1 MKTIDCFIP
10 WQSDEQVKGTLENLQ
25 AEPQVQSVNFLRE
38 DGPGNTRTIRYI
50 AETATAPYTLLYIK
64 YDTLQLGYHALT
76 RLLTIAEDSQALM
89 MYSDHMTIGARSKE
103 QGAKE
108 NQKAEQSSC
117 SLLPAP
123 CPLIDYQ
130 LGSVR
135 DDFQMGSVLLFR
147 TEVLKEYV
155 AQENLHNYQFAALY
169 DLRLFISRKQLPL
182 HIDEFLYTEVERD
195 TRLSGEKQFDYV
207 DPRNRSRQVEMER
220 ACTRHLRALN
230 AYLHGDE
237 YDEVNLSEGEF
248 AVEASVII
256 PVRNRERTI
265 EDAIR
270 SALSQET
277 SFPFNVIVIDN
288 HSTDGTTEIIERVK
302 SEELRV
308 KSEELRVKNKS
319 NNPEDKSNSD
329 SSLFTL
335 HSSLIHLIPDRNDLG
350 IGGCW
355 NMPVHHPQ
363 AGRFVVQLD
372 SDDLYSSPHTL
383 QRMVDAF
390 YAEGAAMVIGSYRMC
405 DFQLN
410 TLPPGLIDHREWT
423 LQNGR
428 NNALR
433 INGLGA
439 PRAFFTPVLRELQIP
454 NTSYGEDY
462 ALGLMIS
469 RRYRIG
475 RIFDE
480 VYLCRRWE
488 GNSDAALSQDKI
500 NKNNT
505 YKDHLRTLEI
515 KARQQLN
522 QLWQHIVTEEEI
534 DAFFQRELQEWPEAA
549 ERYKALEEVKSEELR
564 VKSEEL
570 RVKNESNKQG
580 SEGISDP
587 SLFTL
592 HSSLQSSDSSLFTLH
607 SSFISQW
614 NPARI
619 VSTGAAIDKKS
630 ISERPCFLCDNNR
643 PKEQHKLM
651 TEKHYQ
657 ILVNPYP
664 ILPQHFTIPM
674 RRHTPQSIYSSFGTL
689 RRMAW
694 NMPKHIVFYNGPLC
708 GASCPDHMHLQAGSR
723 GIVPLERDWTMYEKN
738 LRKLY
743 PLTGEQMA
751 SMEEAGNVGSRPG
764 LYLLEG
770 YACPV
775 FVIRSLPAE
784 SDSILCQRVYKA
796 LPVVGD
802 EAEPRLNI
810 VCWRQ
815 EGTSSRPD
823 EIVTL
828 IFPRSKHR
836 PDCYYAE
843 GKEQLLI
850 SPGALDMCGLFITPR
865 EQDFKALTAEKAAA
879 ILKEVTLSEEELKPI
894 IESLTDKP
902 QTTDPTQ
909 PPFKGEEFSPFK
921 GELER
926 VRGWVG
932 SSVSVGIM
940 KETAIR
946 FCMNNV
952 YTAKGN
958 EVVGEQTAEYTE
970 GGIRWRDNVYQE
982 LTFRPQEE
990 SLPLKGVGG
999 SFTLH
1004 DVTIGQRFH
1013 WERQE
1018 SQTFQ
1023 GILKLVVDEDK
1034 IVAINILPVEDY
1046 LTSVISSEMKGSC
1059 SLEFLKAAAV
1069 ISRSWLYAQMQR
1081 RQEKADGPAPFFSFV
1096 KGEGESIRWY
1106 DREDHT
1112 IFDVCADDHCQRYQ
1126 GITRAS
1132 NPQVAE
1138 AVNATRGQVLMYEGK
1153 ICDTRFGKCCGGQ
1166 TNEYQYCWENI
1177 EVPYLRSVK
1186 DPFCNTHDTQ
1196 ILRQVLNDYDLET
1209 RDFYE
1214 WTEELSQEEIH
1225 ERITSHLKMDLGPI
1239 LALEIVEKGPG
1250 GHISKLRIVGKE
1262 KSFIVGKELE
1272 IRRMLSASTLKSSA
1286 FTVETKNV
1294 RNSIPGRFILHGHG
1308 WGHGVGLCQIG
1319 AAVMGEQGYNY
1330 EQILQH
1336 YYTGAE
1342 IKGL

>member
-1 MKTIDCFIP
+1 MKYKYVDCFIP
-10 WQSDEQVKGTLENLQ
+10 WQSDEQVQGTLENLK
-25 AEPQVQSVNFLRE
+25 AEPQVQSINLLRDE
-38 DGPGNTRTIRYI
+38 GPGNTQTIKRI
-50 AETATAPYTLLYIK
+50 AETATAPYTLLYCK
-64 YDTLQLGYHALT
+64 YDTLQFGYHALD
-76 RLLTIAEDSQALM
+76 RMLTIAEDSGALM
-89 MYSDHMTIGARSKE
+89 LYSDHYQVKSGE
-103 QGAKE
+103 
-108 NQKAEQSSC
+108 AEP
-117 SLLPAP
+117 LR
-123 CPLIDYQ
+123 LIDYQ

-155 AQENLHNYQFAALY
+155 AQENLHPYLYAALY
-169 DLRLFISRKQLPL
+169 DLRLFISLKQLPL
-182 HIDEFLYTEVERD
+182 HIDEFLYTEVEHD

-207 DPRNRSRQVEMER
+207 DPRNRARQVEMER

-237 YDEVNLSEGEF
+237 YDDVKLPVAWSDRRDADALNPEDGF

-288 HSTDGTTEIIERVK
+288 HSTDGTTEIIDRVK
-302 SEELRV
+302 NEELRI
-308 KSEELRVKNKS
+308 KNEEFAAALTPNG
-319 NNPEDKSNSD
+319 NSD

-335 HSSLIHLIPDRNDLG
+335 HSSLIHLIPDRYDLG

-355 NMPVHHPQ
+355 NLAVHHPLV
-363 AGRFVVQLD
+363 GRFVVQLD

-423 LQNGR
+423 QHNGR

-469 RRYRIG
+469 RRYRIA

-488 GNSDAALSQDKI
+488 GNSDAALSQEKI
-500 NKNNT
+500 NINNT

-522 QLWQHIVTEEEI
+522 LLWQHKVNAEEVE
-534 DAFFQRELQEWPEAA
+534 AFFQKELQEWPEAA
-549 ERYKALEEVKSEELR
+549 ERYKALEEVKTRE

-570 RVKNESNKQG
+570 RVKNESKLLE
-580 SEGISDP
+580 SESN
-587 SLFTL
+587 
-592 HSSLQSSDSSLFTLH
+592 SDSSLFTLH
-607 SSFISQW
+607 SSFICQW

-619 VSTGAAIDKKS
+619 VSTGASIDKES
-630 ISERPCFLCDNNR
+630 ISQRPCFLCDKNR
-643 PKEQHKLM
+643 PPEQHKLM

-674 RRHTPQSIYSSFGTL
+674 RRHRPQSIYSSFGTL
-689 RRMAW
+689 RLMAW
-694 NMPKHIVFYNGPLC
+694 EMPRHIVFYNGPLC

-723 GIVPLERDWTMYEKN
+723 GIVPLERDWSMYENK

-751 SMEEAGNVGSRPG
+751 SMEETGNVGNRPG
-764 LYLLEG
+764 LYLLED
-770 YACPV
+770 YPCPV
-775 FVIRSLPAE
+775 FVIRSLPTE

-796 LPVVGD
+796 LPIVGD
-802 EAEPRLNI
+802 ESEPRLNI

-815 EGTSSRPD
+815 EGTTSRPD

-843 GKEQLLI
+843 GKDKLLI

-865 EQDFKALTAEKAAA
+865 EEDFNALTAEKAAA

-894 IESLTDKP
+894 IESLS
-902 QTTDPTQ
+902 PTLSQ
-909 PPFKGEEFSPFK
+909 EEEAASASSALTPLSEGKGEVEST
-921 GELER
+921 
-926 VRGWVG
+926 
-932 SSVSVGIM
+932 VSVGIL
-940 KETAIR
+940 KDTAIR
-946 FCMNNV
+946 FCINGT
-952 YTAKGN
+952 YRAKGI
-958 EVVGEQTAEYTE
+958 EVTGEQIAEYTE

-982 LTFRPQEE
+982 LTFRAQDSAQPL
-990 SLPLKGVGG
+990 SNSPLKGENKEASPLSGG
-999 SFTLH
+999 LEQVEAGPSFTLH
-1004 DVTIGQRFH
+1004 DVTIGRSFH

-1018 SQTFQ
+1018 SQTFS
-1023 GILKLVVDEDK
+1023 GTLKLVVDEDK

-1046 LTSVISSEMKGSC
+1046 LTSVISSEMKSSC
-1059 SLEFLKAAAV
+1059 SLEFLKASAV
-1069 ISRSWLYAQMQR
+1069 ISRSWLYAQMLR
-1081 RQEKADGPAPFFSFV
+1081 RKEHAEQSSPFFSFV

-1132 NPQVAE
+1132 NPRVAE
-1138 AVNATRGQVLMYEGK
+1138 AVNATRGQVLMYEGR
-1153 ICDTRFGKCCGGQ
+1153 ICDTRFGKCCGGR
-1166 TNEYQYCWENI
+1166 TNEFQYCWENI
-1177 EVPYLRSVK
+1177 QVPYLRSVE
-1186 DPFCNTHDTQ
+1186 DPFCNTTDTQ

-1209 RDFYE
+1209 SNFYE
-1214 WTEELSQEEIH
+1214 WTETLSQEEIH
-1225 ERITSHLKMDLGPI
+1225 DLICKHLKMELGPI
-1239 LALEIVEKGPG
+1239 VALEIVEKGPG
-1250 GHISKLRIVGKE
+1250 GHISKLRVVGKE
-1262 KSFIVGKELE
+1262 KSFVVGKELE
-1272 IRRMLSASTLKSSA
+1272 IRRMLSTSTLKSSA
-1286 FTVETKNV
+1286 FTVEAKV
-1294 RNSIPGRFILHGHG
+1294 AEGGVPASFVLHGHG

-1319 AAVMGEQGYNY
+1319 AAVMGEQGYSY
-1330 EQILQH
+1330 KEILKH

-1342 IKGL
+1342 IEN

>member
-1 MKTIDCFIP
+1 MICVDCFIP
-10 WQSDEQVKGTLENLQ
+10 WQSNEQAQGTIENLK
-25 AEPQVQSVNFLRE
+25 AEPQVNGIHLMRDRSTG
-38 DGPGNTRTIRYI
+38 DTRTIRYI
-50 AETATAPYTLLYIK
+50 AEIATAPYTLLYNK

-89 MYSDHMTIGARSKE
+89 IYADHYKQTPSD
-103 QGAKE
+103 
-108 NQKAEQSSC
+108 
-117 SLLPAP
+117 PASP
-123 CPLIDYQ
+123 VIATPLIDYQ
-130 LGSVR
+130 IGSVR
-135 DDFQMGSVLLFR
+135 DDFQMGSLLLFR

-155 AQENLHNYQFAALY
+155 RQENLHRYQYAALY

-182 HIDEFLYTEVERD
+182 HVDEFLYTEVEHD

-207 DPRNRSRQVEMER
+207 DPRNRARQVEMER

-230 AYLHGDE
+230 AYLHGNE
-237 YDEVNLSEGEF
+237 YNEVNFLEPKVDKHGDEEGEF

-265 EDAIR
+265 RDAIR
-270 SALSQET
+270 SVLSQQT
-277 SFPFNVIVIDN
+277 TFPFNMIVVDN
-288 HSTDGTTEIIERVK
+288 GSTDGTTEAIDEFKDNERV
-302 SEELRV
+302 
-308 KSEELRVKNKS
+308 
-319 NNPEDKSNSD
+319 
-329 SSLFTL
+329 
-335 HSSLIHLIPDRNDLG
+335 IHVIPDRNDLG

-355 NMPVHHPQ
+355 NLAVHHPMV
-363 AGRFVVQLD
+363 GRFVVQLD
-372 SDDLYSSPHTL
+372 SDDMYSSPQTL

-423 LQNGR
+423 QQNGR

-439 PRAFFTPVLRELQIP
+439 PRAFFTPILRKLQIP

-469 RRYRIG
+469 RRYRIA
-475 RIFDE
+475 RIYDE
-480 VYLCRRWE
+480 LYLCRRWE

-500 NKNNT
+500 NRNNS

-522 QLWQHIVTEEEI
+522 LLWQHKVTAEEI
-534 DAFFQRELQEWPEAA
+534 DDFFQKELQEWQEAT
-549 ERYKALEEVKSEELR
+549 ERYKALEEQVQTKE
-564 VKSEEL
+564 
-570 RVKNESNKQG
+570 
-580 SEGISDP
+580 
-587 SLFTL
+587 L
-592 HSSLQSSDSSLFTLH
+592 HSGDISFTA
-607 SSFISQW
+607 QW

-619 VSTGAAIDKKS
+619 VSTGAAIDKES
-630 ISERPCFLCDNNR
+630 ISKRPCFLCDNNR
-643 PKEQHKLM
+643 PHEQHALM

-694 NMPKHIVFYNGPLC
+694 EMLHHIVFYNGPLC

-723 GIVPLERDWTMYEKN
+723 GIVPLERDWSMYEN
-738 LRKLY
+738 RLRKIY
-743 PLTGEQMA
+743 PLTGEQTA
-751 SMEEAGNVGSRPG
+751 SMEEAGNVGNRCG
-764 LYLLEG
+764 LYFLEG

-775 FVIRSLPAE
+775 FVIRSMPTE

-796 LPVVGD
+796 LPIADG
-802 EAEPRLNI
+802 ETEPRLNI

-836 PDCYYAE
+836 PDCYYAT
-843 GKEQLLI
+843 GKEQLMI

-865 EQDFKALTAEKAAA
+865 EQDFKTLTAERAAA
-879 ILKEVTLSEEELKPI
+879 ILKEITLSEEEVLPI
-894 IESLTDKP
+894 IKNLTDSPK
-902 QTTDPTQ
+902 
-909 PPFKGEEFSPFK
+909 EESKDSESKDTLFR
-921 GELER
+921 EDLAE
-926 VRGWVG
+926 
-932 SSVSVGIM
+932 SVSVGIM
-940 KETAIR
+940 KDTSLR
-946 FCMNNV
+946 FCINGT
-952 YTAKGN
+952 YHAKGI
-958 EVVGEQTAEYTE
+958 EVSGEQTVVYTE
-970 GGIRWRDNVYQE
+970 GGICWQNNVYQE
-982 LTFRPQEE
+982 LTFIGKE
-990 SLPLKGVGG
+990 

-1004 DVTIGQRFH
+1004 GVTIGQRFH

-1018 SQTFQ
+1018 SQTFS
-1023 GILKLVVDEDK
+1023 GILKFVVDEDQ

-1046 LTSVISSEMKGSC
+1046 LESVISSEMKSTC

-1069 ISRSWLYAQMQR
+1069 ISRSWLYAQMQHR
-1081 RQEKADGPAPFFSFV
+1081 KKHAKQSAPFFSFI
-1096 KGEGESIRWY
+1096 KNEGENIRWY

-1126 GITRAS
+1126 GITHTG

-1138 AVNATRGQVLMYEGK
+1138 AVSATCGQVLMYDGH
-1153 ICDTRFGKCCGGQ
+1153 ICDTRFGKCCGGR
-1166 TNEYQYCWENI
+1166 TNEFQYCWDNI
-1177 EVPYLRSVK
+1177 QVPYLRSVN
-1186 DPFCNTHDTQ
+1186 DPFCKTHDKK
-1196 ILRQVLNDYDLET
+1196 ILRQVLNDYDFET
-1209 RDFYE
+1209 EDFYE
-1214 WTEELSQEEIH
+1214 WTEELSQH
-1225 ERITSHLKMDLGPI
+1225 QAHNLITEHLKMDLGSI
-1239 LALEIVEKGPG
+1239 LALEIIEKGPG
-1250 GHISKLRIVGKE
+1250 GHISKLRVVGKE
-1262 KSFIVGKELE
+1262 KSLIIGKELE
-1272 IRRMLSASTLKSSA
+1272 IRRMLSTSHLKSSA
-1286 FTVETKNV
+1286 FTIETKNIHDG
-1294 RNSIPGRFILHGHG
+1294 IPGSFVLHGHG

-1336 YYTGAE
+1336 YYKGAK
-1342 IKGL
+1342 ISPISKIQTNK

>member
-1 MKTIDCFIP
+1 MANRVDCFIP
-10 WQSDEQVKGTLENLQ
+10 WQSDEQVKGTLDELLADENVK
-25 AEPQVQSVNFLRE
+25 EVNFLRE
-38 DGPGNTRTIRYI
+38 EGIGSTKTIRFI
-50 AETATAPYTLLYIK
+50 AETATAPYTLLYCK
-64 YDTLQLGYHALT
+64 YDALQLGYHALT

-89 MYSDHMTIGARSKE
+89 LFSDHYTLTPNGERRSM
-103 QGAKE
+103 
-108 NQKAEQSSC
+108 
-117 SLLPAP
+117 
-123 CPLIDYQ
+123 PLISCQ

-195 TRLSGEKQFDYV
+195 TRLSGQKQFDYV
-207 DPRNRSRQVEMER
+207 DPRNRSRQIEMER
-220 ACTRHLRALN
+220 VCTRHLRALN

-237 YDEVNLSEGEF
+237 YDEINLSEGEF

-265 EDAIR
+265 RDAIR
-270 SALSQET
+270 SVLEQET
-277 SFPFNVIVIDN
+277 TFPFNLIVVDN
-288 HSTDGTTEIIERVK
+288 GSTDGTTEAIDEFSADERV
-302 SEELRV
+302 
-308 KSEELRVKNKS
+308 
-319 NNPEDKSNSD
+319 
-329 SSLFTL
+329 
-335 HSSLIHLIPDRNDLG
+335 IHIIPDRNDLG

-355 NMPVHHPQ
+355 NMAVHHPQ
-363 AGRFVVQLD
+363 VGRFVVQLD
-372 SDDLYSSPHTL
+372 SDDLYSSPQTL

-423 LQNGR
+423 LLNGR

-475 RIFDE
+475 RIYDE
-480 VYLCRRWE
+480 LYLCRRWE

-522 QLWQHIVTEEEI
+522 LLWQHKVTEEELE
-534 DAFFQRELQEWPEAA
+534 AFFQKELQEWPEAA
-549 ERYKALEEVKSEELR
+549 ERYKALEEGVQTKELPLG
-564 VKSEEL
+564 EMMMAA
-570 RVKNESNKQG
+570 Q
-580 SEGISDP
+580 
-587 SLFTL
+587 F
-592 HSSLQSSDSSLFTLH
+592 
-607 SSFISQW
+607 

-619 VSTGAAIDKKS
+619 VSTGAAIDKKT

-643 PKEQHKLM
+643 PKKQHKLM

-689 RRMAW
+689 RKMAW
-694 NMPKHIVFYNGPLC
+694 DMPKHIVFYNGPLC

-723 GIVPLERDWTMYEKN
+723 GIVPLERDWTMYEKG

-743 PLTGEQMA
+743 PLTGEQTA
-751 SMEEAGNVGSRPG
+751 SMEEAGNVGSRCG

-775 FVIRSLPAE
+775 FVIRSLPTE
-784 SDSILCQRVYKA
+784 SDSLLCQRVYKA
-796 LPVVGD
+796 LPVIGD
-802 EAEPRLNI
+802 ETEPRLNI

-815 EGTSSRPD
+815 EGSASRPD

-843 GKEQLLI
+843 GKEQLMI

-865 EQDFKALTAEKAAA
+865 EQDFEALTAEKAAS

-894 IESLTDKP
+894 ITQLTDKAEG
-902 QTTDPTQ
+902 TATD
-909 PPFKGEEFSPFK
+909 GEEKKDDMPAINQ
-921 GELER
+921 
-926 VRGWVG
+926 V
-932 SSVSVGIM
+932 VSVGIM
-940 KETAIR
+940 KDTAIR
-946 FCMNNV
+946 FCMNNP
-952 YTAKGN
+952 YQAKGT
-958 EVVGEQTAEYTE
+958 EVTGEQIAEYTE
-970 GGIRWRDNVYQE
+970 GGIRWKDNVYQE
-982 LTFRPQEE
+982 LTFRPQED
-990 SLPLKGVGG
+990 GA

-1004 DVTIGQRFH
+1004 GVTIGQKFH

-1018 SQTFQ
+1018 SQTFS

-1046 LTSVISSEMKGSC
+1046 LTSVISSEMKSSC

-1081 RQEKADGPAPFFSFV
+1081 RQERAGQPAPFFSFV

-1132 NPQVAE
+1132 NPKVEE
-1138 AVNATRGQVLMYEGK
+1138 AVNATRGQVLMYDGK

-1186 DPFCNTHDTQ
+1186 DPYCNTSDKK

-1214 WTEELSQEEIH
+1214 WTEELSQEEVH
-1225 ERITSHLKMDLGPI
+1225 DRICKHLKMELGPI
-1239 LALEIVEKGPG
+1239 MGMEIVEKGPG
-1250 GHISKLRIVGKE
+1250 GHISKLRIVGKD

-1272 IRRMLSASTLKSSA
+1272 IRRMLSTSTLKSSA

-1294 RNSIPGRFILHGHG
+1294 RGGVPQRFVLHGRG

-1319 AAVMGEQGYNY
+1319 AAVMGERGFSYK
-1330 EQILQH
+1330 QILKH
-1336 YYTGAE
+1336 YYTDVQ
-1342 IKGL
+1342 IKRLS

>member
-319 NNPEDKSNSD
+319 NNSEDKSNSD

-355 NMPVHHPQ
+355 NMAVHHPQ
-363 AGRFVVQLD
+363 VGRFVVQLD

-534 DAFFQRELQEWPEAA
+534 DAFFQKELQEWPEAA

-570 RVKNESNKQG
+570 RVKNENNKQG
-580 SEGISDP
+580 SEGISDS

-802 EAEPRLNI
+802 ETEPRLNI

-894 IESLTDKP
+894 ITQLTDKAEG
-902 QTTDPTQ
+902 TVTDV
-909 PPFKGEEFSPFK
+909 EEKKDDVPAISQ
-921 GELER
+921 
-926 VRGWVG
+926 V
-932 SSVSVGIM
+932 VSVGIM
-940 KETAIR
+940 KDTAIR
-946 FCMNNV
+946 FCMNSP
-952 YTAKGN
+952 YQAKGT
-958 EVVGEQTAEYTE
+958 EVRGEQMAEYTE

-1004 DVTIGQRFH
+1004 GVTIGQRFH

-1214 WTEELSQEEIH
+1214 WTEELSQEDIH
-1225 ERITSHLKMDLGPI
+1225 DRITAHLKMDLGPI
-1239 LALEIVEKGPG
+1239 LALEVVEKGPG

-1319 AAVMGEQGYNY
+1319 AAVMGEQGYSY
-1330 EQILQH
+1330 KKILKH
-1336 YYTGAE
+1336 YYTDAQ
-1342 IKGL
+1342 ITKL

>member
-1 MKTIDCFIP
+1 MIHSIDCFIP

-25 AEPQVQSVNFLRE
+25 ADPNVQSVNLLRE
-38 DGPGNTRTIRYI
+38 ESVGSTKAIRRI
-50 AETATAPYTLLYIK
+50 AETATAPYTLLYTK

-76 RLLTIAEDSQALM
+76 RLLTIAEDSGALM
-89 MYSDHMTIGARSKE
+89 IYSDHWKAEGARGKE
-103 QGAKE
+103 QGAGE
-108 NQKAEQSSC
+108 HILPQQSSC
-117 SLLPAP
+117 PLPPAP

-147 TEVLKEYV
+147 TEAIKAYA
-155 AQENLHNYQFAALY
+155 AQENLHDYQFAALY
-169 DLRLFISRKQLPL
+169 DLRLFISREQLPL
-182 HIDEFLYTEVERD
+182 HVDEFLYTEVEHD
-195 TRLSGEKQFDYV
+195 TRLSGQKQFDYV
-207 DPRNRSRQVEMER
+207 DPRNRARQVEMER

-230 AYLHGDE
+230 AYLHGNE
-237 YDEVNLSEGEF
+237 YDEVNFSEGEF

-270 SALSQET
+270 SALAQET
-277 SFPFNVIVIDN
+277 TFPFNVIVIDN
-288 HSTDGTTEIIERVK
+288 HSTDGTTEKIK
-302 SEELRV
+302 TL
-308 KSEELRVKNKS
+308 
-319 NNPEDKSNSD
+319 SNSP
-329 SSLFTL
+329 LKGEHPL
-335 HSSLIHLIPDRNDLG
+335 PLREGWEGSLIHIIPERNDLG

-355 NMPVHHPQ
+355 NLAVHHPQ
-363 AGRFVVQLD
+363 VGRFVVQLD
-372 SDDLYSSPHTL
+372 SDDLYSSPQTL

-475 RIFDE
+475 RIYDE

-522 QLWQHIVTEEEI
+522 LLWQHKVTEEEI
-534 DAFFQRELQEWPEAA
+534 EAFFQKELKEWPEAA
-549 ERYKALEEVKSEELR
+549 KRYKALEDVQTKELQ
-564 VKSEEL
+564 L
-570 RVKNESNKQG
+570 G
-580 SEGISDP
+580 EG
-587 SLFTL
+587 TL
-592 HSSLQSSDSSLFTLH
+592 AA
-607 SSFISQW
+607 QW

-619 VSTGAAIDKKS
+619 VSTGASIDKKT

-694 NMPKHIVFYNGPLC
+694 DMPKHIVFYNGPLC

-751 SMEEAGNVGSRPG
+751 SMEEAGNVGSRMG
-764 LYLLEG
+764 LYLLES

-784 SDSILCQRVYKA
+784 SDSLLCQRVYKA
-796 LPVVGD
+796 LPIVGD
-802 EAEPRLNI
+802 ESEPRLNI

-843 GKEQLLI
+843 GKEQLMI

-865 EQDFKALTAEKAAA
+865 EQDFKVLTAEKAVS
-879 ILKEVTLSEEELKPI
+879 ILQEVTLSEEELNPI

-902 QTTDPTQ
+902 QKAIIEDEKKQDNLPTVNQ
-909 PPFKGEEFSPFK
+909 E
-921 GELER
+921 
-926 VRGWVG
+926 
-932 SSVSVGIM
+932 VSVGIM
-940 KETAIR
+940 KDTVIR
-946 FCMNNV
+946 FCMNSH
-952 YTAKGN
+952 YHAKGT
-958 EVVGEQTAEYTE
+958 EVTGEQVAEYTE
-970 GGIRWRDNVYQE
+970 GGIRWKDNVYQE
-982 LTFRPQEE
+982 LTFRGE
-990 SLPLKGVGG
+990 G

-1004 DVTIGQRFH
+1004 GVTIGQKFH

-1018 SQTFQ
+1018 SQTFS

-1034 IVAINILPVEDY
+1034 IVAINILPVENY

-1081 RQEKADGPAPFFSFV
+1081 RQEHAEQAAPFFTFV

-1126 GITRAS
+1126 GITRAN
-1132 NPQVAE
+1132 NPRVAE
-1138 AVNATRGQVLMYEGK
+1138 AVNATRGQVLMYDGK

-1166 TNEYQYCWENI
+1166 TNEFQYCWENI

-1186 DPFCNTHDTQ
+1186 DPFCNTNDTK

-1214 WTEELSQEEIH
+1214 WTEELSQEEAH
-1225 ERITSHLKMDLGPI
+1225 DRTCKHLKMELGPI
-1239 LALEIVEKGPG
+1239 LGMEIVEKGPG

-1272 IRRMLSASTLKSSA
+1272 IRRMLSTSHLKSSA
-1286 FTVETKNV
+1286 FTIETKNV
-1294 RNSIPGRFILHGHG
+1294 RNGIPGRFVLHGRG

-1319 AAVMGEQGYNY
+1319 AAVMGEQGYSY
-1330 EQILQH
+1330 KKILKH
-1336 YYTGAE
+1336 YYTDAQ
-1342 IKGL
+1342 INTMN

>member
-1 MKTIDCFIP
+1 MANRVDCFIP
-10 WQSDEQVKGTLENLQ
+10 WQSDEQVKGTLDELLADENVK
-25 AEPQVQSVNFLRE
+25 EVNFLRE
-38 DGPGNTRTIRYI
+38 EGIGSTKTIRFI
-50 AETATAPYTLLYIK
+50 AETATAPYTLLYCK
-64 YDTLQLGYHALT
+64 YDALQLGYHALT

-89 MYSDHMTIGARSKE
+89 LFSDHYTLTPNGERRSM
-103 QGAKE
+103 
-108 NQKAEQSSC
+108 
-117 SLLPAP
+117 
-123 CPLIDYQ
+123 PLISCQ

-195 TRLSGEKQFDYV
+195 TRLSGQKQFDYV
-207 DPRNRSRQVEMER
+207 DPRNRSRQIEMER

-237 YDEVNLSEGEF
+237 YDEINLSEGEF

-265 EDAIR
+265 RDAIR
-270 SALSQET
+270 SVLEQET
-277 SFPFNVIVIDN
+277 TFPFNLIVVDN
-288 HSTDGTTEIIERVK
+288 GSTDGTTEAIDEFSADERV
-302 SEELRV
+302 
-308 KSEELRVKNKS
+308 
-319 NNPEDKSNSD
+319 
-329 SSLFTL
+329 
-335 HSSLIHLIPDRNDLG
+335 IHIIPDRNDLG

-355 NMPVHHPQ
+355 NMAVHHPQ
-363 AGRFVVQLD
+363 VGRFVVQLD
-372 SDDLYSSPHTL
+372 SDDLYSSPQTL

-423 LQNGR
+423 LLNGR

-475 RIFDE
+475 RIYDE
-480 VYLCRRWE
+480 LYLCRRWE

-522 QLWQHIVTEEEI
+522 LLWQHKVTEEELE
-534 DAFFQRELQEWPEAA
+534 AFFQKELQEWPEAA
-549 ERYKALEEVKSEELR
+549 ERYKALEEGVQTKELPLG
-564 VKSEEL
+564 EMMMAA
-570 RVKNESNKQG
+570 Q
-580 SEGISDP
+580 
-587 SLFTL
+587 F
-592 HSSLQSSDSSLFTLH
+592 
-607 SSFISQW
+607 

-619 VSTGAAIDKKS
+619 VSTGAAIDKKT

-689 RRMAW
+689 RKMAW
-694 NMPKHIVFYNGPLC
+694 DMPKHIVFYNGPLC

-723 GIVPLERDWTMYEKN
+723 GIVPLERDWTMYEKG

-743 PLTGEQMA
+743 PLTGEQTA
-751 SMEEAGNVGSRPG
+751 SMEEAGNVGSRCG

-775 FVIRSLPAE
+775 FVIRSLPTE
-784 SDSILCQRVYKA
+784 SDSLLCQRVYKA
-796 LPVVGD
+796 LPVIGD
-802 EAEPRLNI
+802 ETEPRLNI

-815 EGTSSRPD
+815 EGSASRPD

-843 GKEQLLI
+843 GKEQLMI

-865 EQDFKALTAEKAAA
+865 EQDFEALTAEKAAS

-894 IESLTDKP
+894 ITQLTDKAEG
-902 QTTDPTQ
+902 TATD
-909 PPFKGEEFSPFK
+909 GEEKKDDMPAINQ
-921 GELER
+921 
-926 VRGWVG
+926 V
-932 SSVSVGIM
+932 VSVGIM
-940 KETAIR
+940 KDTAIR
-946 FCMNNV
+946 FCMNSP
-952 YTAKGN
+952 YQAKGT
-958 EVVGEQTAEYTE
+958 EVTGEQIAEYTE
-970 GGIRWRDNVYQE
+970 GGIRWKDNVYQE
-982 LTFRPQEE
+982 LTFRPQEDAA
-990 SLPLKGVGG
+990 

-1004 DVTIGQRFH
+1004 GVTIGQKFH

-1018 SQTFQ
+1018 SQTFS

-1046 LTSVISSEMKGSC
+1046 LTSVISSEMKSSC

-1081 RQEKADGPAPFFSFV
+1081 RQERAGQPAPFFSFV

-1126 GITRAS
+1126 GITRAN
-1132 NPQVAE
+1132 NPKVEE
-1138 AVNATRGQVLMYEGK
+1138 AVNATRGQVLMYDGK

-1186 DPFCNTHDTQ
+1186 DPYCNTSDKK

-1214 WTEELSQEEIH
+1214 WTEELSQEEVH
-1225 ERITSHLKMDLGPI
+1225 DRICKHLKMELGPI
-1239 LALEIVEKGPG
+1239 MGMEIVEKGPG
-1250 GHISKLRIVGKE
+1250 GHISKLRIVGKD

-1272 IRRMLSASTLKSSA
+1272 IRRMLSTSTLKSSA

-1294 RNSIPGRFILHGHG
+1294 RGGVPQRFVLHGRG

-1319 AAVMGEQGYNY
+1319 AAVMGEQGYSY
-1330 EQILQH
+1330 KKILKH
-1336 YYTGAE
+1336 YYTDVQ
-1342 IKGL
+1342 IKRLS

>member
-1 MKTIDCFIP
+1 MANRVDCFIP
-10 WQSDEQVKGTLENLQ
+10 WQSDEQVKGTLDELLADENVK
-25 AEPQVQSVNFLRE
+25 EVNFLRE
-38 DGPGNTRTIRYI
+38 EGIGSTKTIRFI
-50 AETATAPYTLLYIK
+50 AETATAPYTLLYCK
-64 YDTLQLGYHALT
+64 YDALQLGYHALT

-89 MYSDHMTIGARSKE
+89 LFSDHYTLTPNGERRSM
-103 QGAKE
+103 
-108 NQKAEQSSC
+108 
-117 SLLPAP
+117 
-123 CPLIDYQ
+123 PLISCQ

-135 DDFQMGSVLLFR
+135 DDFQMGSMLLFR

-195 TRLSGEKQFDYV
+195 TRLSGQKQFDYV
-207 DPRNRSRQVEMER
+207 DPRNRSRQIEMER

-237 YDEVNLSEGEF
+237 YDEINLSEGEF

-265 EDAIR
+265 RDAIR
-270 SALSQET
+270 SVLEQET
-277 SFPFNVIVIDN
+277 TFPFNLIVVDN
-288 HSTDGTTEIIERVK
+288 GSADGTTEAIDEFSADERV
-302 SEELRV
+302 
-308 KSEELRVKNKS
+308 
-319 NNPEDKSNSD
+319 
-329 SSLFTL
+329 
-335 HSSLIHLIPDRNDLG
+335 IHIIPDRNDLG

-355 NMPVHHPQ
+355 NMAVHHPQ
-363 AGRFVVQLD
+363 VGRFVVQLD
-372 SDDLYSSPHTL
+372 SDDLYSSPQTL

-423 LQNGR
+423 LLNGR

-475 RIFDE
+475 RIYDE
-480 VYLCRRWE
+480 LYLCRRWE

-522 QLWQHIVTEEEI
+522 LLWQHKVTEEELE
-534 DAFFQRELQEWPEAA
+534 AFFQKELQEWPEAA
-549 ERYKALEEVKSEELR
+549 ERYKALEEGMQTKELPLG
-564 VKSEEL
+564 EMMMAA
-570 RVKNESNKQG
+570 Q
-580 SEGISDP
+580 
-587 SLFTL
+587 F
-592 HSSLQSSDSSLFTLH
+592 
-607 SSFISQW
+607 

-619 VSTGAAIDKKS
+619 VSTGAAIDKKT

-643 PKEQHKLM
+643 PKKQHKLM

-689 RRMAW
+689 RKMAW
-694 NMPKHIVFYNGPLC
+694 DMPKHIVFYNGPLC

-723 GIVPLERDWTMYEKN
+723 GIVPLERDWTMYEKG

-743 PLTGEQMA
+743 PLTGEQTA
-751 SMEEAGNVGSRPG
+751 SMEEAGNVGSRCG

-775 FVIRSLPAE
+775 FVIRSLPTE
-784 SDSILCQRVYKA
+784 SDSLLCQRVYKA
-796 LPVVGD
+796 LPVIGD
-802 EAEPRLNI
+802 ETEPRLNI

-815 EGTSSRPD
+815 EGSASRPD

-865 EQDFKALTAEKAAA
+865 EQDFEALTAEKAAS

-894 IESLTDKP
+894 ITQLTDKAEG
-902 QTTDPTQ
+902 TSTD
-909 PPFKGEEFSPFK
+909 GEEKKDDMPAINQ
-921 GELER
+921 
-926 VRGWVG
+926 V
-932 SSVSVGIM
+932 VSVGIM
-940 KETAIR
+940 KDTAIR
-946 FCMNNV
+946 FCMNNP
-952 YTAKGN
+952 YQAKGT
-958 EVVGEQTAEYTE
+958 EVTGEQIAEYTE
-970 GGIRWRDNVYQE
+970 GGIRWKDNVYQE
-982 LTFRPQEE
+982 LTFRPQEDAA
-990 SLPLKGVGG
+990 

-1004 DVTIGQRFH
+1004 GVTIGQKFH

-1018 SQTFQ
+1018 SQTFS

-1046 LTSVISSEMKGSC
+1046 LTSVISSEMKSSC

-1081 RQEKADGPAPFFSFV
+1081 RQERAGQPAPFFSFV

-1126 GITRAS
+1126 GITRAN
-1132 NPQVAE
+1132 NPKVEE
-1138 AVNATRGQVLMYEGK
+1138 AVNATRGQVLMYDGK

-1186 DPFCNTHDTQ
+1186 DPYCNTSDKK

-1214 WTEELSQEEIH
+1214 WTEELSQEEVH
-1225 ERITSHLKMDLGPI
+1225 DRICKHLKMELGPI
-1239 LALEIVEKGPG
+1239 MGMEIVEKGPG
-1250 GHISKLRIVGKE
+1250 GHISKLRIVGKD

-1272 IRRMLSASTLKSSA
+1272 IRRMLSTSTLKSSA

-1294 RNSIPGRFILHGHG
+1294 RGGVPQRFILHGRG

-1319 AAVMGEQGYNY
+1319 AAVMGEQGYSY
-1330 EQILQH
+1330 KKILKH
-1336 YYTGAE
+1336 YYTDVQ
-1342 IKGL
+1342 IKRLS

>member
-1 MKTIDCFIP
+1 MLHIDCFIP
-10 WQSDEQVKGTLENLQ
+10 WQSDEQAGETLESLK

-38 DGPGNTRTIRYI
+38 EGPGNTRTIKRI
-50 AETATAPYTLLYIK
+50 AETATAPYTLLYCK

-89 MYSDHMTIGARSKE
+89 MYSDHY
-103 QGAKE
+103 
-108 NQKAEQSSC
+108 
-117 SLLPAP
+117 SLSPDGERHAM
-123 CPLIDYQ
+123 PLIDYQ

-135 DDFQMGSVLLFR
+135 DDFQMGSLLLFR

-182 HIDEFLYTEVERD
+182 HIDEFLYTEVEHD

-237 YDEVNLSEGEF
+237 YDEVNFSEGEF
-248 AVEASVII
+248 AVEASVVI

-265 EDAIR
+265 RDAIR
-270 SALSQET
+270 SVLEQET
-277 SFPFNVIVIDN
+277 TFPFNLIVVDN
-288 HSTDGTTEIIERVK
+288 GSTDGTTEAIDEFSADERVIHII
-302 SEELRV
+302 
-308 KSEELRVKNKS
+308 
-319 NNPEDKSNSD
+319 PE
-329 SSLFTL
+329 
-335 HSSLIHLIPDRNDLG
+335 RNDLG

-355 NMPVHHPQ
+355 NTAVHHPLV
-363 AGRFVVQLD
+363 GRFVVQLD
-372 SDDLYSSPHTL
+372 SDDLYSSPQTL

-475 RIFDE
+475 RIYDE

-522 QLWQHIVTEEEI
+522 LLWQHNVTEEEI
-534 DAFFQRELQEWPEAA
+534 EAFFQKELQDWPEAA
-549 ERYKALEEVKSEELR
+549 ERYKALEEGVQTKELPLG
-564 VKSEEL
+564 E
-570 RVKNESNKQG
+570 
-580 SEGISDP
+580 
-587 SLFTL
+587 TMMAA
-592 HSSLQSSDSSLFTLH
+592 
-607 SSFISQW
+607 QW

-619 VSTGAAIDKKS
+619 VSTGAAIDKKT

-689 RRMAW
+689 RKMAW
-694 NMPKHIVFYNGPLC
+694 DMPKHIVFYNGPLC

-723 GIVPLERDWTMYEKN
+723 GIVPLERDWTMYEKG

-751 SMEEAGNVGSRPG
+751 SMEEAGNVGNRPG

-775 FVIRSLPAE
+775 FVIRSLPTE
-784 SDSILCQRVYKA
+784 SDSLLCQRVYKA
-796 LPVVGD
+796 LPVIGD
-802 EAEPRLNI
+802 ETEPRLNI
-810 VCWRQ
+810 VCWR
-815 EGTSSRPD
+815 EKGTASRPD

-836 PDCYYAE
+836 PDCYYAK

-865 EQDFKALTAEKAAA
+865 EQDFEALTAEKAAS

-894 IESLTDKP
+894 ITQLTDKAEG
-902 QTTDPTQ
+902 TATD
-909 PPFKGEEFSPFK
+909 GEEKKDDMPAINQ
-921 GELER
+921 
-926 VRGWVG
+926 V
-932 SSVSVGIM
+932 VSVGIM
-940 KETAIR
+940 KDTAIR
-946 FCMNNV
+946 FCMNSP
-952 YTAKGN
+952 YQAKGT
-958 EVVGEQTAEYTE
+958 EVTGEQIAEYTE
-970 GGIRWRDNVYQE
+970 GGIRWKDNVYQE
-982 LTFRPQEE
+982 LTFRPQEDAA
-990 SLPLKGVGG
+990 

-1004 DVTIGQRFH
+1004 GVTIGQKFH

-1018 SQTFQ
+1018 SQTFS

-1046 LTSVISSEMKGSC
+1046 LTSVISSEMKSSC

-1081 RQEKADGPAPFFSFV
+1081 RQERAGQPAPFFTFV

-1138 AVNATRGQVLMYEGK
+1138 AVNATRGQVLMYDGK
-1153 ICDTRFGKCCGGQ
+1153 VCDTRFGKCCGGQ

-1186 DPFCNTHDTQ
+1186 DPYCNTSDKK

-1209 RDFYE
+1209 HDFYE

-1239 LALEIVEKGPG
+1239 LNLEIVEKGPG
-1250 GHISKLRIVGKE
+1250 GHISKLRIVGKD
-1262 KSFIVGKELE
+1262 KAFIIGKELE
-1272 IRRMLSASTLKSSA
+1272 IRRLLSTSHLKSSA

-1294 RNSIPGRFILHGHG
+1294 RGGVPQRFVLHGRG

-1319 AAVMGEQGYNY
+1319 AAVMGERGFSYK
-1330 EQILQH
+1330 QILKH
-1336 YYTGAE
+1336 YYTNVE
-1342 IKGL
+1342 ISS

>member
-1 MKTIDCFIP
+1 MANRVDCFIP
-10 WQSDEQVKGTLENLQ
+10 WQSDEQVKGTLDELLADENVK
-25 AEPQVQSVNFLRE
+25 EVNFLRE
-38 DGPGNTRTIRYI
+38 EGIGSTKTIRFI
-50 AETATAPYTLLYIK
+50 AETATAPYTLLYCK
-64 YDTLQLGYHALT
+64 YDALQLGYHALT

-89 MYSDHMTIGARSKE
+89 LFSDHYTLTPNGERRSM
-103 QGAKE
+103 
-108 NQKAEQSSC
+108 
-117 SLLPAP
+117 
-123 CPLIDYQ
+123 PLISCQ

-195 TRLSGEKQFDYV
+195 TRLSGQKQFDYV
-207 DPRNRSRQVEMER
+207 DPRNRSRQIEMER

-237 YDEVNLSEGEF
+237 YDEINLSEGEF

-265 EDAIR
+265 RDAIR
-270 SALSQET
+270 SVLEQET
-277 SFPFNVIVIDN
+277 TFPFNLIVVDN
-288 HSTDGTTEIIERVK
+288 GSADGTTEAIDEFSADERV
-302 SEELRV
+302 
-308 KSEELRVKNKS
+308 
-319 NNPEDKSNSD
+319 
-329 SSLFTL
+329 
-335 HSSLIHLIPDRNDLG
+335 IHIIPDRNDLG

-355 NMPVHHPQ
+355 NMAVHHPQ
-363 AGRFVVQLD
+363 VGRFVVQLD
-372 SDDLYSSPHTL
+372 SDDLYSSPQTL

-423 LQNGR
+423 LLNGR

-475 RIFDE
+475 RIYDE
-480 VYLCRRWE
+480 LYLCRRWE

-522 QLWQHIVTEEEI
+522 LLWQHKVTEEELE
-534 DAFFQRELQEWPEAA
+534 AFFQKELQEWPEAA
-549 ERYKALEEVKSEELR
+549 ERYKALEEGVQTKELPLG
-564 VKSEEL
+564 EMMMAA
-570 RVKNESNKQG
+570 Q
-580 SEGISDP
+580 
-587 SLFTL
+587 F
-592 HSSLQSSDSSLFTLH
+592 
-607 SSFISQW
+607 

-619 VSTGAAIDKKS
+619 VSTGAAIDKKT

-643 PKEQHKLM
+643 PKKQHKLM

-689 RRMAW
+689 RKMAW
-694 NMPKHIVFYNGPLC
+694 DMPKHIVFYNGPLC

-723 GIVPLERDWTMYEKN
+723 GIVPLERDWTMYEKG

-743 PLTGEQMA
+743 PLTGEQTA
-751 SMEEAGNVGSRPG
+751 SMEEAGNVGSRCG

-775 FVIRSLPAE
+775 FVIRSLPTE
-784 SDSILCQRVYKA
+784 SDSLLCQRVYKA
-796 LPVVGD
+796 LPVISD
-802 EAEPRLNI
+802 ETEPRLNI

-815 EGTSSRPD
+815 EGSASRPD

-865 EQDFKALTAEKAAA
+865 EQDFEALTAEKAAS

-894 IESLTDKP
+894 ITQLTDKAEG
-902 QTTDPTQ
+902 TATD
-909 PPFKGEEFSPFK
+909 GEEKKDDMPAINQ
-921 GELER
+921 
-926 VRGWVG
+926 V
-932 SSVSVGIM
+932 VSVGIM
-940 KETAIR
+940 KDTAIR
-946 FCMNNV
+946 FCMNSP
-952 YTAKGN
+952 YQAKGT
-958 EVVGEQTAEYTE
+958 EVTGEQIAEYTE
-970 GGIRWRDNVYQE
+970 GGIRWKDNVYQE
-982 LTFRPQEE
+982 LTFRPQEDAA
-990 SLPLKGVGG
+990 

-1004 DVTIGQRFH
+1004 GVTIGQKFH

-1018 SQTFQ
+1018 SQTFS

-1046 LTSVISSEMKGSC
+1046 LTSVISSEMKSSC

-1081 RQEKADGPAPFFSFV
+1081 RQERAGQPAPFFSFV

-1126 GITRAS
+1126 GITRAN
-1132 NPQVAE
+1132 NPKVEE
-1138 AVNATRGQVLMYEGK
+1138 AVNATRGQVLMYDGK

-1186 DPFCNTHDTQ
+1186 DPYCNTSDKK

-1214 WTEELSQEEIH
+1214 WTEELSQEEVH
-1225 ERITSHLKMDLGPI
+1225 DRICKHLKMELGPI
-1239 LALEIVEKGPG
+1239 MGMEIVEKGPG
-1250 GHISKLRIVGKE
+1250 GHISKLRIVGKD

-1272 IRRMLSASTLKSSA
+1272 IRRMLSTSTLKSSA

-1294 RNSIPGRFILHGHG
+1294 RGGVPQRFVLHGRG

-1319 AAVMGEQGYNY
+1319 AAVMGERGYSY
-1330 EQILQH
+1330 KKILKH
-1336 YYTGAE
+1336 YYTDVQ
-1342 IKGL
+1342 IKRLS

>member
-1 MKTIDCFIP
+1 MANRVDCFIP
-10 WQSDEQVKGTLENLQ
+10 WQSDEQVKGTLDELLADENVK
-25 AEPQVQSVNFLRE
+25 EVNFLRE
-38 DGPGNTRTIRYI
+38 EGIGSTKTIRFI
-50 AETATAPYTLLYIK
+50 AETATAPYTLLYCK
-64 YDTLQLGYHALT
+64 YDALQLGYHALT

-89 MYSDHMTIGARSKE
+89 LFSDHYTLTPNGERRSM
-103 QGAKE
+103 
-108 NQKAEQSSC
+108 
-117 SLLPAP
+117 
-123 CPLIDYQ
+123 PLISCQ

-195 TRLSGEKQFDYV
+195 TRLSGQKQFDYV
-207 DPRNRSRQVEMER
+207 DPRNRSRQIEMER
-220 ACTRHLRALN
+220 VCTRHLRALN

-237 YDEVNLSEGEF
+237 YDEINLSEGEF

-265 EDAIR
+265 RDAIR
-270 SALSQET
+270 SVLEQET
-277 SFPFNVIVIDN
+277 TFPFNLIVVDN
-288 HSTDGTTEIIERVK
+288 GSTDGTTEAIDEFSADERV
-302 SEELRV
+302 
-308 KSEELRVKNKS
+308 
-319 NNPEDKSNSD
+319 
-329 SSLFTL
+329 
-335 HSSLIHLIPDRNDLG
+335 IHIIPDRNDLG

-355 NMPVHHPQ
+355 NMAVHHPQ
-363 AGRFVVQLD
+363 VGRFVVQLD
-372 SDDLYSSPHTL
+372 SDDLYSSPQTL

-423 LQNGR
+423 LLNGR

-475 RIFDE
+475 RIYDE
-480 VYLCRRWE
+480 LYLCRRWE

-522 QLWQHIVTEEEI
+522 LLWQHKVTEEELE
-534 DAFFQRELQEWPEAA
+534 AFFQKELQEWPEAA
-549 ERYKALEEVKSEELR
+549 ERYKALEEGVQTKELPLG
-564 VKSEEL
+564 EMMMAA
-570 RVKNESNKQG
+570 Q
-580 SEGISDP
+580 
-587 SLFTL
+587 F
-592 HSSLQSSDSSLFTLH
+592 
-607 SSFISQW
+607 

-619 VSTGAAIDKKS
+619 VSTGAAIDKKT

-689 RRMAW
+689 RKMAW
-694 NMPKHIVFYNGPLC
+694 DMPKHIVFYNGPLC

-723 GIVPLERDWTMYEKN
+723 GIVPLERDWTMYEKG

-743 PLTGEQMA
+743 PLTGEQTA
-751 SMEEAGNVGSRPG
+751 SMEEAGNVGSRCG

-775 FVIRSLPAE
+775 FVIRSLPTE
-784 SDSILCQRVYKA
+784 SDSLLCQRVYKA
-796 LPVVGD
+796 LPVIGD
-802 EAEPRLNI
+802 ETEPRLNI

-815 EGTSSRPD
+815 EGSASRPD

-843 GKEQLLI
+843 GKEQLMI

-865 EQDFKALTAEKAAA
+865 EQDFEALTAEKAAS

-894 IESLTDKP
+894 ITQLTDKAEG
-902 QTTDPTQ
+902 TATD
-909 PPFKGEEFSPFK
+909 GEEKKDDMPAINQ
-921 GELER
+921 
-926 VRGWVG
+926 V
-932 SSVSVGIM
+932 VSVGIM
-940 KETAIR
+940 KDTAIR
-946 FCMNNV
+946 FCMNNP
-952 YTAKGN
+952 YQAKGT
-958 EVVGEQTAEYTE
+958 EVTGEQIAEYTE
-970 GGIRWRDNVYQE
+970 GGIRWKDNVYQE
-982 LTFRPQEE
+982 LTFRPQEDAA
-990 SLPLKGVGG
+990 

-1004 DVTIGQRFH
+1004 GVTIGQKFH

-1018 SQTFQ
+1018 SQTFS

-1046 LTSVISSEMKGSC
+1046 LTSVISSEMKSSC

-1081 RQEKADGPAPFFSFV
+1081 RQERAGQPAPFFSFV

-1132 NPQVAE
+1132 NPKVEE
-1138 AVNATRGQVLMYEGK
+1138 AVNATRGQVLMYDGK

-1186 DPFCNTHDTQ
+1186 DPYCNTSDKK

-1214 WTEELSQEEIH
+1214 WTEELSQEEVH
-1225 ERITSHLKMDLGPI
+1225 DRICKHLKMELGPI
-1239 LALEIVEKGPG
+1239 MGMEIVEKGPG
-1250 GHISKLRIVGKE
+1250 GHISKLRIVGKD

-1272 IRRMLSASTLKSSA
+1272 IRRMLSTSTLKSSA

-1294 RNSIPGRFILHGHG
+1294 RGGVPQRFVLHGRG

-1319 AAVMGEQGYNY
+1319 AAVMGERGFSYK
-1330 EQILQH
+1330 QILKH
-1336 YYTGAE
+1336 YYTDVQ
-1342 IKGL
+1342 IKRLS

>member
-1 MKTIDCFIP
+1 MANRVDCFIP
-10 WQSDEQVKGTLENLQ
+10 WQSDEQVKGTLDELLADENVK
-25 AEPQVQSVNFLRE
+25 EVNFLRE
-38 DGPGNTRTIRYI
+38 EGIGSTKTIRFI
-50 AETATAPYTLLYIK
+50 AETATAPYTLLYCK
-64 YDTLQLGYHALT
+64 YDALQLGYHALT

-89 MYSDHMTIGARSKE
+89 LFSDHYTLTPNGERRSM
-103 QGAKE
+103 
-108 NQKAEQSSC
+108 
-117 SLLPAP
+117 
-123 CPLIDYQ
+123 PLISCQ

-195 TRLSGEKQFDYV
+195 TRLSGQKQFDYV
-207 DPRNRSRQVEMER
+207 DPRNRSRQIEMER
-220 ACTRHLRALN
+220 VCTRHLRALN

-237 YDEVNLSEGEF
+237 YDEINLSEGEF

-265 EDAIR
+265 RDAIR
-270 SALSQET
+270 SVLEQET
-277 SFPFNVIVIDN
+277 TFPFNLIVVDN
-288 HSTDGTTEIIERVK
+288 GSTDGTTEAIDEFSADERV
-302 SEELRV
+302 
-308 KSEELRVKNKS
+308 
-319 NNPEDKSNSD
+319 
-329 SSLFTL
+329 
-335 HSSLIHLIPDRNDLG
+335 IHIIPDRNDLG

-355 NMPVHHPQ
+355 NMAVHHPQ
-363 AGRFVVQLD
+363 VGRFVVQLD
-372 SDDLYSSPHTL
+372 SDDLYSSPQTL

-423 LQNGR
+423 LLNGR

-475 RIFDE
+475 RIYDE
-480 VYLCRRWE
+480 LYLCRRWE

-522 QLWQHIVTEEEI
+522 LLWQHKVTEEELE
-534 DAFFQRELQEWPEAA
+534 AFFQKELQEWPEAA
-549 ERYKALEEVKSEELR
+549 ERYKALEEGVQTKELPLG
-564 VKSEEL
+564 EMMMAA
-570 RVKNESNKQG
+570 Q
-580 SEGISDP
+580 
-587 SLFTL
+587 F
-592 HSSLQSSDSSLFTLH
+592 
-607 SSFISQW
+607 

-619 VSTGAAIDKKS
+619 VSTGAAIDKKT

-643 PKEQHKLM
+643 PKKQHKLM

-689 RRMAW
+689 RKMAW
-694 NMPKHIVFYNGPLC
+694 DMPKHIVFYNGPLC

-723 GIVPLERDWTMYEKN
+723 GIVPLERDWTMYEKG

-743 PLTGEQMA
+743 PLTGEQTA
-751 SMEEAGNVGSRPG
+751 SMEEAGNVGSRCG

-775 FVIRSLPAE
+775 FVIRSLPTE
-784 SDSILCQRVYKA
+784 SDSLLCQRVYKA
-796 LPVVGD
+796 LPVIGD
-802 EAEPRLNI
+802 ETEPRLNI

-815 EGTSSRPD
+815 EGSASRPD

-843 GKEQLLI
+843 GKEQLMI

-865 EQDFKALTAEKAAA
+865 EQDFEALTAEKAAS

-894 IESLTDKP
+894 ITQLTDKAEG
-902 QTTDPTQ
+902 TATD
-909 PPFKGEEFSPFK
+909 GEEKKDDMPAINQ
-921 GELER
+921 
-926 VRGWVG
+926 V
-932 SSVSVGIM
+932 VSVGIM
-940 KETAIR
+940 KDTAIR
-946 FCMNNV
+946 FCMNNP
-952 YTAKGN
+952 YQAKGT
-958 EVVGEQTAEYTE
+958 EVTGEQIAEYTE
-970 GGIRWRDNVYQE
+970 GGIRWKDNVYQE
-982 LTFRPQEE
+982 LTFRPQEDAA
-990 SLPLKGVGG
+990 

-1004 DVTIGQRFH
+1004 GVTIGQKFH

-1018 SQTFQ
+1018 SQTFS

-1046 LTSVISSEMKGSC
+1046 LTSVISSEMKSSC

-1081 RQEKADGPAPFFSFV
+1081 RQERAGQPAPFFSFV

-1132 NPQVAE
+1132 NPKVEE
-1138 AVNATRGQVLMYEGK
+1138 AVNATRGQVLMYDGK

-1186 DPFCNTHDTQ
+1186 DPYCNTSDKK

-1214 WTEELSQEEIH
+1214 WTEELSQEEVH
-1225 ERITSHLKMDLGPI
+1225 DRICKHLKMELGPI
-1239 LALEIVEKGPG
+1239 MGMEIVEKGPG
-1250 GHISKLRIVGKE
+1250 GHISKLRIVGKD

-1272 IRRMLSASTLKSSA
+1272 IRRMLSTSTLKSSA

-1294 RNSIPGRFILHGHG
+1294 RGGVPQRFVLHGRG

-1319 AAVMGEQGYNY
+1319 AAVMGERGFSYK
-1330 EQILQH
+1330 QILAPFINNDTLRLQP
-1336 YYTGAE
+1336 
-1342 IKGL
+1342 

>member
-1 MKTIDCFIP
+1 MVNSIDCFIL
-10 WQSDEQVKGTLENLQ
+10 WQSDEQVAGTMQNLL
-25 AEPQVQSVNFLRE
+25 ADDNVKEVNFLRE
-38 DGPGNTRTIRYI
+38 DAPGSTKTIKYI
-50 AETATAPYTLLYIK
+50 AEKATAPYTLLYCK

-76 RLLTIAEDSQALM
+76 RLLTIAEDSGALM
-89 MYSDHMTIGARSKE
+89 LYSDHYQIKSEKVKSLKGEKGSEKGSSTF
-103 QGAKE
+103 
-108 NQKAEQSSC
+108 QSFTFST
-117 SLLPAP
+117 
-123 CPLIDYQ
+123 PLTDYQ

-147 TEVLKEYV
+147 TEVLKEYA
-155 AQENLHNYQFAALY
+155 AQENLHNYQYAALY

-182 HIDEFLYTEVERD
+182 HVDEFLYTEVEHD
-195 TRLSGEKQFDYV
+195 TRLSGQKQFDYV
-207 DPRNRSRQVEMER
+207 DPRNRARQVEMER

-248 AVEASVII
+248 AVEASVVI

-277 SFPFNVIVIDN
+277 TFPFNVIVIDN
-288 HSTDGTTEIIERVK
+288 HSTDGTTDIIERVK
-302 SEELRV
+302 
-308 KSEELRVKNKS
+308 
-319 NNPEDKSNSD
+319 
-329 SSLFTL
+329 
-335 HSSLIHLIPDRNDLG
+335 HSSLIHIIPDRDDLG

-355 NMPVHHPQ
+355 NMAVHHPQ
-363 AGRFVVQLD
+363 VGRFVVQLD

-390 YAEGAAMVIGSYRMC
+390 YAERAAMVIGSYRMC

-410 TLPPGLIDHREWT
+410 TLPPGIIDHREWT
-423 LQNGR
+423 IQNGR

-500 NKNNT
+500 NRNNT

-522 QLWQHIVTEEEI
+522 QLWQHQVTAEEME
-534 DAFFQRELQEWPEAA
+534 AFFQKELEEWPEAA
-549 ERYKALEEVKSEELR
+549 ERYKALEKCVQKTLSVSPLKGEDPLPLR
-564 VKSEEL
+564 
-570 RVKNESNKQG
+570 
-580 SEGISDP
+580 EGWGG
-587 SLFTL
+587 
-592 HSSLQSSDSSLFTLH
+592 
-607 SSFISQW
+607 SFIVQW

-619 VSTGAAIDKKS
+619 VSTGAAIDKES
-630 ISERPCFLCDNNR
+630 ISRRPCFLCDNNR

-674 RRHTPQSIYSSFGTL
+674 RRHAPQSIYSSFGTL

-694 NMPKHIVFYNGPLC
+694 NMPRHIIFYNGPLC

-723 GIVPLERDWTMYEKN
+723 GIVPLERDWQMYEKG
-738 LRKLY
+738 LKKLY

-770 YACPV
+770 YVCPV

-784 SDSILCQRVYKA
+784 SDSLLCQRVYKS
-796 LPVVGD
+796 LPIVGD
-802 EAEPRLNI
+802 ETEPRLNI
-810 VCWRQ
+810 VSWRQ
-815 EGTSSRPD
+815 EGTSGRPD

-843 GKEQLLI
+843 GSEQLLI
-850 SPGALDMCGLFITPR
+850 SPGALDLCGLLITPR
-865 EQDFKALTAEKAAA
+865 EQDFKAITAEKAAD
-879 ILKEVTLSEEELKPI
+879 ILREVTLSREELNPV
-894 IESLTDKP
+894 IESLS
-902 QTTDPTQ
+902 PTLSQ
-909 PPFKGEEFSPFK
+909 GKGEEPQPLTPP
-921 GELER
+921 LEGM
-926 VRGWVG
+926 VEA
-932 SSVSVGIM
+932 SVSVGIM
-940 KETAIR
+940 KDTAIR
-946 FCMNNV
+946 FCMNSL
-952 YTAKGN
+952 YHAKGN
-958 EVVGEQTAEYTE
+958 EVIGEQVAEYTD
-970 GGIRWRDNVYQE
+970 GGIRWRDNVYRE
-982 LTFRPQEE
+982 LTFRGE
-990 SLPLKGVGG
+990 G

-1004 DVTIGQRFH
+1004 GVTIGQKFH

-1046 LTSVISSEMKGSC
+1046 LTSVISSEMKSSC

-1069 ISRSWLYAQMQR
+1069 ISRSWLFAQIQR
-1081 RQEKADGPAPFFSFV
+1081 RQERVGQPAPFFTFV
-1096 KGEGESIRWY
+1096 KGDGESIRWY

-1126 GITRAS
+1126 GITRSS

-1138 AVNATRGQVLMYEGK
+1138 AVNATRGQVLMYDGK
-1153 ICDTRFGKCCGGQ
+1153 ICDARFGKCCGGQ
-1166 TNEYQYCWENI
+1166 TNEFKYCWENI

-1186 DPFCNTHDTQ
+1186 DPFCNTNDKQ

-1209 RDFYE
+1209 HDFYE

-1225 ERITSHLKMDLGPI
+1225 DRITGHLKMEMGAI
-1239 LALEIVEKGPG
+1239 LSMEAVEKGPG
-1250 GHISKLRIVGKE
+1250 GHISKLRIIGQE
-1262 KSFIVGKELE
+1262 KTFVVGKELE
-1272 IRRMLSASTLKSSA
+1272 IRRMLSTSTLKSSA
-1286 FTVETKNV
+1286 FTVEAKDV
-1294 RNSIPGRFILHGHG
+1294 RDGIPARFILHGRG

-1319 AAVMGEQGYNY
+1319 AAVMGEQGYSY
-1330 EQILQH
+1330 KQILEH

-1342 IKGL
+1342 ISS

>member
-355 NMPVHHPQ
+355 NMAVHHPQ
-363 AGRFVVQLD
+363 VGRFVVQLD

-932 SSVSVGIM
+932 SSF
-940 KETAIR
+940 A
-946 FCMNNV
+946 
-952 YTAKGN
+952 
-958 EVVGEQTAEYTE
+958 
-970 GGIRWRDNVYQE
+970 
-982 LTFRPQEE
+982 
-990 SLPLKGVGG
+990 
-999 SFTLH
+999 
-1004 DVTIGQRFH
+1004 
-1013 WERQE
+1013 
-1018 SQTFQ
+1018 
-1023 GILKLVVDEDK
+1023 
-1034 IVAINILPVEDY
+1034 
-1046 LTSVISSEMKGSC
+1046 
-1059 SLEFLKAAAV
+1059 
-1069 ISRSWLYAQMQR
+1069 
-1081 RQEKADGPAPFFSFV
+1081 
-1096 KGEGESIRWY
+1096 
-1106 DREDHT
+1106 
-1112 IFDVCADDHCQRYQ
+1112 
-1126 GITRAS
+1126 
-1132 NPQVAE
+1132 
-1138 AVNATRGQVLMYEGK
+1138 
-1153 ICDTRFGKCCGGQ
+1153 
-1166 TNEYQYCWENI
+1166 
-1177 EVPYLRSVK
+1177 
-1186 DPFCNTHDTQ
+1186 
-1196 ILRQVLNDYDLET
+1196 
-1209 RDFYE
+1209 
-1214 WTEELSQEEIH
+1214 
-1225 ERITSHLKMDLGPI
+1225 
-1239 LALEIVEKGPG
+1239 
-1250 GHISKLRIVGKE
+1250 
-1262 KSFIVGKELE
+1262 
-1272 IRRMLSASTLKSSA
+1272 
-1286 FTVETKNV
+1286 
-1294 RNSIPGRFILHGHG
+1294 
-1308 WGHGVGLCQIG
+1308 
-1319 AAVMGEQGYNY
+1319 
-1330 EQILQH
+1330 
-1336 YYTGAE
+1336 
-1342 IKGL
+1342 

>member
-1 MKTIDCFIP
+1 MVNCIDCFIP

-25 AEPQVQSVNFLRE
+25 AEPEVQSVNFLRE
-38 DGPGNTRTIRYI
+38 EGPGNTLTIKRI
-50 AETATAPYTLLYIK
+50 AETASAPYTLLYTK
-64 YDTLQLGYHALT
+64 YDTLRLGYHALT
-76 RLLTIAEDSQALM
+76 RLLTIAEDSGALM
-89 MYSDHMTIGARSKE
+89 IYCDHWKAEVARSKE
-103 QGAKE
+103 QGAGEHMEPK
-108 NQKAEQSSC
+108 QSSC
-117 SLLPAP
+117 SQPPAP

-135 DDFQMGSVLLFR
+135 DDFQFGSVLLFR
-147 TEVLKEYV
+147 TETLKAYV
-155 AQENLHNYQFAALY
+155 NQENLHNYQYAALY
-169 DLRLFISRKQLPL
+169 DLRLFISREQLPL
-182 HIDEFLYTEVERD
+182 HVDEFLYTEVERD
-195 TRLSGEKQFDYV
+195 TRLSGQKQFDYV
-207 DPRNRSRQVEMER
+207 DPRNRARQVEMER

-248 AVEASVII
+248 AVEASVVI

-270 SALSQET
+270 SALTQET
-277 SFPFNVIVIDN
+277 SFSFNVIVIDN
-288 HSTDGTTEIIERVK
+288 HSTDGTTEVIERVQ
-302 SEELRV
+302 
-308 KSEELRVKNKS
+308 N
-319 NNPEDKSNSD
+319 D
-329 SSLFTL
+329 SSLLTL
-335 HSSLIHLIPDRNDLG
+335 NSSLIHIIPERTDLG

-355 NMPVHHPQ
+355 NTAVHHPLV
-363 AGRFVVQLD
+363 GRFVVQLD

-475 RIFDE
+475 RIYDE

-505 YKDHLRTLEI
+505 YKDHLRTLEL

-522 QLWQHIVTEEEI
+522 LLWQHKVTEEEI
-534 DAFFQRELQEWPEAA
+534 EAFFQKELEEWPEAA
-549 ERYKALEEVKSEELR
+549 ERYKALEEVQTKDLQLGE
-564 VKSEEL
+564 V
-570 RVKNESNKQG
+570 
-580 SEGISDP
+580 
-587 SLFTL
+587 TL
-592 HSSLQSSDSSLFTLH
+592 AT
-607 SSFISQW
+607 QW

-619 VSTGAAIDKKS
+619 VSTGASVDKKT

-694 NMPKHIVFYNGPLC
+694 DMPKHIVFYNGPLC

-723 GIVPLERDWTMYEKN
+723 GIVPLERDWTMYEKG

-743 PLTGEQMA
+743 PLTGEQAA
-751 SMEEAGNVGSRPG
+751 SMEEAGNVGSRCG

-775 FVIRSLPAE
+775 FVIRSMPTE
-784 SDSILCQRVYKA
+784 SDSLLCQRVYKA
-796 LPVVGD
+796 LPIVGD
-802 EAEPRLNI
+802 ESEPRLNI
-810 VCWRQ
+810 VCWRH

-865 EQDFKALTAEKAAA
+865 EQDFKALTAEKAQA
-879 ILKEVTLSEEELKPI
+879 ILQEVTLSEEELKPI
-894 IESLTDKP
+894 IESLTD
-902 QTTDPTQ
+902 Q
-909 PPFKGEEFSPFK
+909 PPSNLPPRREASPLPSSGEGT
-921 GELER
+921 GE
-926 VRGWVG
+926 GA
-932 SSVSVGIM
+932 VSVGIM
-940 KETAIR
+940 KDTIIR
-946 FCMNNV
+946 FCMNTP
-952 YTAKGN
+952 YQAKGN
-958 EVVGEQTAEYTE
+958 EVVGEQVAEYTD
-970 GGIRWRDNVYQE
+970 GGIRWKDNVYQE
-982 LTFRPQEE
+982 LTFRGE
-990 SLPLKGVGG
+990 G

-1004 DVTIGQRFH
+1004 NVTIGQKFH

-1081 RQEKADGPAPFFSFV
+1081 RQEHAGQPAPFFTFV

-1132 NPQVAE
+1132 NPKVIE
-1138 AVNATRGQVLMYEGK
+1138 AVNATRGQVLMYDGR

-1166 TNEYQYCWENI
+1166 TNEFQYCWENI

-1186 DPFCNTHDTQ
+1186 DPFCNTSDKK

-1214 WTEELSQEEIH
+1214 WTEELSQEEAH
-1225 ERITSHLKMDLGPI
+1225 DRICKHLKMELGPI
-1239 LALEIVEKGPG
+1239 LGMEIVQKGPG

-1272 IRRMLSASTLKSSA
+1272 IRRMLSTSHLKSSA
-1286 FTVETKNV
+1286 FTVEAKNI
-1294 RNSIPGRFILHGHG
+1294 RNGIPGRFVLHGHG

-1319 AAVMGEQGYNY
+1319 AAVMGEQGYTY
-1330 EQILQH
+1330 KQILGH
-1336 YYTGAE
+1336 YYLGAE
-1342 IKGL
+1342 ISTLTNK